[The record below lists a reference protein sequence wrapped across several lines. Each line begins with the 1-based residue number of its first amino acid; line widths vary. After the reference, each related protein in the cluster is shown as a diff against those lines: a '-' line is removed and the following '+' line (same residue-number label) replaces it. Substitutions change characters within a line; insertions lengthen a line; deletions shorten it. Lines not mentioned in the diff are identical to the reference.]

1 MADVYTV
8 VFSVLGILLSGPA
21 LLLVLN
27 LLLPKQVGR
36 AATRLSKTPGWSF
49 VLGVPVAAAMGL
61 WIAIASQV
69 PWGPARAS
77 AWGVGVLG
85 LGLLTIGAAGL
96 VRMLGDRLGNL
107 SSNPSNL
114 TNMLRGAVLYELA
127 LLFPVIGWFLF
138 APLAG
143 ITALGAGTF
152 ALLRWVP
159 RPSITV
165 VDQSAPAVDGA
176 FERRAV

>member
-27 LLLPKQVGR
+27 LLLPRPVGR
-36 AATRLSKTPGWSF
+36 AATRLAKTPGWSL
-49 VLGVPVAAAMGL
+49 VLGVPVAASMGL

-69 PWGPARAS
+69 PLGLVRAS
-77 AWGVGVLG
+77 AWAVGVLG
-85 LGLLTIGAAGL
+85 LGLLTIGAAGM
-96 VRMLGDRLGNL
+96 VRMLGDRLANL

-127 LLFPVIGWFLF
+127 LLFPVVGWFLF

-143 ITALGAGTF
+143 IAALGAGTF

-159 RPSITV
+159 RPAITV
-165 VDQSAPAVDGA
+165 IDQSPAPAENA
-176 FERRAV
+176 FERSAV